1 MTYEEAKDAC
11 MAEDMII
18 WLPDN
23 LVEQNEAAKGLEE
36 KGLLA
41 AGDEVWLRLSFDEG
55 NDSFIILYYAA

>member
-1 MTYEEAKDAC
+1 MKKLPEKMTYEEAKDAC
-11 MAEDMII
+11 LAEDMII

-55 NDSFIILYYAA
+55 NI